1 VVSPQLSWILDGEVC
16 QKCFPSKKT
25 DETKI
30 NLEKFRDDFSKK
42 FGKGIAKRAIEL
54 KLLRQGFYTQ
64 PKRVMQAEKYIEQFF
79 NAKKINLE
87 ELAELYGLKERTTK
101 LFPDKQPLLVENA

>member
-1 VVSPQLSWILDGEVC
+1 MIFLKSLGKEL
-16 QKCFPSKKT
+16 QKEQF
-25 DETKI
+25 
-30 NLEKFRDDFSKK
+30 LSKK
-42 FGKGIAKRAIEL
+42 FGKGIAKRAVEL

-79 NAKKINLE
+79 AAKKINLE

-101 LFPDKQPLLVENA
+101 LFPDKKPLLVENTQ